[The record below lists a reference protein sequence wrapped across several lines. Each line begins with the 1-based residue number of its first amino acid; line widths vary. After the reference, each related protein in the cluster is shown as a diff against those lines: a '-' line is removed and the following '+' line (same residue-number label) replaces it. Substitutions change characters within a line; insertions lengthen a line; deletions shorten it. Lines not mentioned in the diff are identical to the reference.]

1 MVKDFGMPHPQHS
14 GYIVCPHCDALF
26 VQKQPQFGERAVCTR
41 CRTVLIAPRRN
52 AFIRILALS
61 VTNLILVIAALFLPF
76 LQISRA
82 GFHNETSV
90 MDAVLAFS
98 DGPLFVLSLAVGALI
113 VLVPMMRMVL
123 TLYVLAPMVMG
134 RPPAPGATRAFRL
147 FEALKPWSMAE
158 IFVLGCGVA
167 LVKVSALAQVHL
179 GSAFWMM
186 GVLVIV
192 VLLQDNMMCRWSVWT
207 ALEKRKA

>member
-1 MVKDFGMPHPQHS
+1 MNENATNGQM
-14 GYIVCPHCDALF
+14 IVCPHCDAMYR
-26 VQKQPQFGERAVCTR
+26 VRMPEFGERAVCKR
-41 CRTVLIAPRRN
+41 CHTVLIAPR
-52 AFIRILALS
+52 AHAMIRIVALS

-82 GFHNETSV
+82 GFSNATSL
-90 MDAVLAFS
+90 MDAVLAFAT
-98 DGPLFVLSLAVGALI
+98 GPLFLLSLAVGALI
-113 VLVPMMRMVL
+113 VVVPMLRML
-123 TLYVLAPMVMG
+123 LSIYVLAPMAFD
-134 RPPAPGATRAFRL
+134 RKPLPASKRAFRL

-186 GVLVIV
+186 CVLVVV
-192 VLLQDNMMCRWSVWT
+192 VLLQDNMMCRWSIWN
-207 ALEKRKA
+207 ALERRK

>member
-1 MVKDFGMPHPQHS
+1 MPHSQQS
-14 GYIVCPHCDALF
+14 GYIVCPHCDALY
-26 VQKQPQFGERAVCTR
+26 VQHTPEFGERAVCTR
-41 CRTVLIAPRRN
+41 CRTVLIAPRKN

-113 VLVPMMRMVL
+113 VLVPMMRMIL
-123 TLYVLAPMVMG
+123 TLYVLGPMVAG
-134 RPPAPGATRAFRL
+134 RAPARGAAKAFRL

-186 GVLVIV
+186 GVLVLV
-192 VLLQDNMMCRWSVWT
+192 VLLQDNMMCRWSVWN
-207 ALEKRKA
+207 ALEKRS